1 MIKNRLDGTENK
13 ITYNKKKEGIAMNMN
28 KKVTAS
34 KEKPQGSYC
43 PKTSGCCWNF
53 FGRKKKDKQ
62 E

>member
-1 MIKNRLDGTENK
+1 MTKNQLNGTENQMA
-13 ITYNKKKEGIAMNMN
+13 YNKKKEGANMN
-28 KKVTAS
+28 KMITAS
-34 KEKPQGSYC
+34 KEKQQGSYC

>member
-1 MIKNRLDGTENK
+1 MTKNQLNGIENQMA
-13 ITYNKKKEGIAMNMN
+13 YNKKKEGANMN
-28 KKVTAS
+28 KMITAS

>member
-1 MIKNRLDGTENK
+1 MTKNQLNGIENQMA
-13 ITYNKKKEGIAMNMN
+13 YNKKKEGANMN

-43 PKTSGCCWNF
+43 PKISGCCWNF